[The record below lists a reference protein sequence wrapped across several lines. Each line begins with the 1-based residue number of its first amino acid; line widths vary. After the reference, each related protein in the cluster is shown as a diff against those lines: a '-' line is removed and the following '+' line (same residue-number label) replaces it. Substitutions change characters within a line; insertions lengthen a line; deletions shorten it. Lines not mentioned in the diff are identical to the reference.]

1 MSAAT
6 ASIYV
11 RQMIQA
17 ESRGP
22 GDSEGAM
29 ARLEAHYGIGF
40 WTLDRLRKGRSKTC
54 DISLYQRIRHAYLDM
69 CERQVTK
76 LQIQIAIEKATADDD
91 TLEDLE
97 AEALAVAQK
106 IAAKKAASK

>member
-6 ASIYV
+6 ATSYV

-22 GDSEGAM
+22 GDTESAM
-29 ARLEAHYGIGF
+29 TRLEMRYGIGF
-40 WTLDRLRKGRSKTC
+40 WTMDRLRKGRAKTC
-54 DISLYQRIRHAYLDM
+54 DASIFQQLRFAYLDL
-69 CERQVTK
+69 CARQVNK
-76 LQIQIAIEKATADDD
+76 LQQQIAIEKATGDD

-97 AEALAVAQK
+97 REAVALAAR
-106 IAAKKAASK
+106 IAAKKAAIR